1 MLVARL
7 HTGGWQWCHISCT
20 SLCKEA
26 LLAACPVACPSSPPC
41 CASPQF
47 NPGAASSYSLAKQAA
62 PSKRTGY
69 AAAAAGEPTGGPANG
84 AAAAA
89 SYRGAA
95 ANANANLA
103 AAMGSLGMPGS
114 RPGSAGD
121 AAGGTGSAR
130 SSVDGSG
137 MLLPNGSAAS
147 GGEGLYGRPTVVLP
161 AAPLGGKPTALESP
175 GFDDFAHM
183 GLISDLLE

>member
-1 MLVARL
+1 MPGPVHLLCNEVPSWLPGQRL
-7 HTGGWQWCHISCT
+7 APSPSCR
-20 SLCKEA
+20 
-26 LLAACPVACPSSPPC
+26 
-41 CASPQF
+41 ASPQF
-47 NPGAASSYSLAKQAA
+47 NPAASSSYSLGKQAA

-121 AAGGTGSAR
+121 ATGGAGSAR

-161 AAPLGGKPTALESP
+161 AALGGKPTALESP